1 MVKNKHLEN
10 ELVKRGKLLLEKEEE
25 IKKLK
30 KLNSSRKELLV
41 EQVHEVQQIVV
52 ERDSR
57 IIALSEANKSL
68 LLRMQNLEKSF
79 VDLNRLH

>member
-1 MVKNKHLEN
+1 MVKKKHLEN

-41 EQVHEVQQIVV
+41 EQVHEVQIVGSDC
-52 ERDSR
+52 R
-57 IIALSEANKSL
+57 
-68 LLRMQNLEKSF
+68 
-79 VDLNRLH
+79 